1 MATAEERM
9 KILRMIRDGKITAEE
24 GAKLLA
30 ALSASRKST
39 PRTSARPSG
48 KGHWFR
54 VRVTD
59 MITGK
64 TKTSVNIPIG
74 LVEWGLQIGAQFSPD
89 VANLDK
95 DSLMEM
101 LKAGVEGKILD
112 VVDEEDGEHIE
123 IYIE

>member
-24 GAKLLA
+24 GARLLS

-39 PRTSARPSG
+39 PKTSSRTGGQGR
-48 KGHWFR
+48 WFR

-59 MITGK
+59 MVTGR

-74 LVEWGLQIGAQFSPD
+74 LVEWGLQIGAQFAPE

-95 DSLMEM
+95 ESLMEM
-101 LKAGVEGKILD
+101 LQSGIEGKILD